1 MRPQHLVFALVMAA
15 AAGTNWVA
23 SKIAVDTLPPF
34 LTVAMRFGILT
45 VVLLPFARLFPGQ
58 MRNVFLVAVTLGVM
72 QFGFMFQ
79 SLSLSDDVSTMAITN
94 QLYVPFS
101 TILGIVFLGERIGW
115 VRSVAIAVAFG
126 GVAVMGFDPAAFRQL
141 DAMLFVMLS
150 AMSLSV
156 SSLFMRKLNGI
167 TVFQL
172 QFWLSAMAAPQM
184 FVLSVIFEFDRW
196 AAVPDASAL
205 AWYAFVYTIFVGT
218 LFHAGWYY
226 LLRRYPVSTVA
237 PLMLLLPV
245 FGIGSGVAV
254 YGDVLTLQIMLG
266 GVLTLLGVAI
276 IVLRSREGEGGE
288 VDFDKKPQEN
298 PGTPQARGDA
308 GAPRG

>member
-1 MRPQHLVFALVMAA
+1 MRSQHLVFALVMAA

-34 LTVAMRFGILT
+34 LTVAMRFAILT
-45 VVLLPFARLFPGQ
+45 VVLSPFARLFPGQ

-115 VRSVAIAVAFG
+115 VRSVAIAIAFG
-126 GVAVMGFDPAAFRQL
+126 GVAVMGFDPAAFRQI

-156 SSLFMRKLNGI
+156 SSLFMRKLSGI
-167 TVFQL
+167 MVFQL

-184 FVLSVIFEFDRW
+184 FVLSLIFEFDRW
-196 AAVPDASAL
+196 ATVPDASAL

-218 LFHAGWYY
+218 MFHAGWYY

-245 FGIGSGVAV
+245 FGIGSGVVV
-254 YGDVLTLQIMLG
+254 YGDVLTPQIMLG
-266 GVLTLLGVAI
+266 GALTLLGVAI

-288 VDFDKKPQEN
+288 VDFDKKPRDN
-298 PGTPQARGDA
+298 ASAPQG
-308 GAPRG
+308 

>member
-1 MRPQHLVFALVMAA
+1 MRPQHLLFALTMAA

-34 LTVAMRFGILT
+34 LTVAMRFAILS
-45 VVLLPFARLFPGQ
+45 VALAPFARVFKGQ
-58 MRNVFLVAVTLGVM
+58 MLNVFLVAVTLGVM
-72 QFGFMFQ
+72 QFGFMFK
-79 SLSLSDDVSTMAITN
+79 SLSISEDVSTMAITN

-101 TILGIVFLGERIGW
+101 TILGIIFLGERIGW
-115 VRSVAIAVAFG
+115 VRSVAIAIAFG
-126 GVAVMGFDPAAFRQL
+126 GVVVMGFDPAAFRQL
-141 DAMLFVMLS
+141 DAMMFVTLS

-172 QFWLSAMAAPQM
+172 QFWLSFLAAPQM
-184 FVLSVIFEFDRW
+184 LALSLIFEFDRW
-196 AAVPDASAL
+196 ADVPDASAL
-205 AWYAFVYTIFVGT
+205 AWYGFVYTIFVGT

-245 FGIGSGVAV
+245 FGIGSGIVV
-254 YGDVLTLQIMLG
+254 YGDVLSPQIALG
-266 GVLTLLGVAI
+266 GALTLIGVAI
-276 IVLRSREGEGGE
+276 IVFRTREGEGGE
-288 VDFDKKPQEN
+288 VDFDKKSETERDTASP
-298 PGTPQARGDA
+298 
-308 GAPRG
+308 